1 MTDEEKL
8 LALVSKVESISDVDS
23 LASAFVDWLVLC
35 PEAEGLIS
43 ALRRCAVRS
52 S

>member
-8 LALVSKVESISDVDS
+8 LALASKVENISDVDS

-35 PEAEGLIS
+35 PEAEGLVDV
-43 ALRRCAVRS
+43 LRRCTNRNS
-52 S
+52 

>member
-23 LASAFVDWLVLC
+23 LATLF
-35 PEAEGLIS
+35 GLACTMS
-43 ALRRCAVRS
+43 
-52 S
+52 